1 MPAPEH
7 DTIVAPATASG
18 GAIAVLRVS
27 GAEALTV
34 CDRIFRGRTALR
46 DAASHTVHYGRIV
59 EPPAPAY
66 GPPAES
72 LRTDRTDRRL
82 LRQDSPSTPC
92 PPAQSRSHA
101 LRPTPLPAACA
112 DAAHEADSAE
122 TLPAPAWSA
131 PAAAIDADSPGEASG
146 NRFAEASGRPAP
158 PHDRPADDSAGTD
171 TPAGPDATERT
182 IDDVLATVFRAPH
195 SYTGEDSVELSCHG
209 SAYIVAEILRLLLAA
224 GARMA
229 RPGEFTTRAF
239 LAGKMDLAQAEA
251 VADLIASSSRTAHA
265 LASAQMRGGYS
276 SALRALRG
284 RLVEL
289 MSLLELELDFSEED
303 VEFADRTELRETMR
317 RIDAE
322 IEALRNSFSLGN
334 ALKRGVAVAIVGAPN
349 VGKSTLL
356 NRLLGEERAM
366 VSEIAGTTRDA
377 IEETMDIDG
386 VLFRFIDTAGI
397 RATDDRL
404 ERMGIERT
412 RAAVARARI
421 VIRMTDAESMAG
433 AASPSDTPSPLHSAF
448 PQEPAAGQ
456 TTGPLRE
463 GMQDAGR
470 RMAAS
475 DAPHA
480 ADRTPGTSS
489 MTGTTNS
496 ALAADAASI
505 VDATETPDTTDA
517 KHAAD
522 KTDTTNS
529 TLAADA
535 ASIADA
541 TETPDTTDA
550 RHAADKTD
558 TTNSAFAAGAASIAD
573 ATETPDT
580 TDARHAAD
588 KTDTTNSTLAADATS
603 IADAAETPDTTDAK
617 HAAAPPD
624 IADMLAA
631 HATAN
636 RSSANRTGDS
646 PAAPAGGRSDFSET
660 DFPAAPSDRTSPVR
674 TTPNR
679 RIIDVVN
686 KIDKAPRTALP
697 AGTIAISARE
707 GMGIDRLRQ
716 ALRAAVDTDALYHG
730 DPVVSSAR
738 HYEALTSAHTAL
750 GRALVGIDGSLPT
763 DLLGEEL
770 RSVLYHLGN
779 ITGEITNDEILGT
792 IFSKFCVGK

>member
-1 MPAPEH
+1 MLAPEH

-72 LRTDRTDRRL
+72 LRTDRTDRPL

-146 NRFAEASGRPAP
+146 SGFAEASGRPAP
-158 PHDRPADDSAGTD
+158 PHGRPADDSAGTD

-505 VDATETPDTTDA
+505 VDAA
-517 KHAAD
+517 
-522 KTDTTNS
+522 
-529 TLAADA
+529 
-535 ASIADA
+535 
-541 TETPDTTDA
+541 ETPDTTDA
-550 RHAADKTD
+550 R
-558 TTNSAFAAGAASIAD
+558 
-573 ATETPDT
+573 
-580 TDARHAAD
+580 
-588 KTDTTNSTLAADATS
+588 
-603 IADAAETPDTTDAK
+603 

-646 PAAPAGGRSDFSET
+646 PAAPAGGRPDFSGT
-660 DFPAAPSDRTSPVR
+660 DFPAAPSDRTSPIR

-750 GRALVGIDGSLPT
+750 GRALAGIDGSLPT

-770 RSVLYHLGN
+770 RSVLYHLGT

-792 IFSKFCVGK
+792 IFSKFCIGK

>member
-131 PAAAIDADSPGEASG
+131 PSAAIDADSPGEASG
-146 NRFAEASGRPAP
+146 SGFAEASGRPAP
-158 PHDRPADDSAGTD
+158 PHGRPADDSAGTD

-535 ASIADA
+535 
-541 TETPDTTDA
+541 
-550 RHAADKTD
+550 
-558 TTNSAFAAGAASIAD
+558 
-573 ATETPDT
+573 
-580 TDARHAAD
+580 
-588 KTDTTNSTLAADATS
+588 TS

-750 GRALVGIDGSLPT
+750 GRALVGIDGSMPT

-770 RSVLYHLGN
+770 RSVLYHLGT

>member
-131 PAAAIDADSPGEASG
+131 PSAAIDADSPGEASG
-146 NRFAEASGRPAP
+146 SGFAEASGRPAP
-158 PHDRPADDSAGTD
+158 PHGRPADDSAGTD

-356 NRLLGEERAM
+356 NRWLGEERAM

-480 ADRTPGTSS
+480 ADRTAGTSS

-505 VDATETPDTTDA
+505 VDAA
-517 KHAAD
+517 
-522 KTDTTNS
+522 
-529 TLAADA
+529 
-535 ASIADA
+535 
-541 TETPDTTDA
+541 ETPDTTDA
-550 RHAADKTD
+550 R
-558 TTNSAFAAGAASIAD
+558 
-573 ATETPDT
+573 
-580 TDARHAAD
+580 
-588 KTDTTNSTLAADATS
+588 
-603 IADAAETPDTTDAK
+603 

-646 PAAPAGGRSDFSET
+646 PAAPAGGRPDFSGT
-660 DFPAAPSDRTSPVR
+660 DFPAAPSDRTSPIR

-750 GRALVGIDGSLPT
+750 GRALAGIDGSLPT

-770 RSVLYHLGN
+770 RSVLYHLGT

-792 IFSKFCVGK
+792 IFSKFCIGK

>member
-1 MPAPEH
+1 MLAPEH

-131 PAAAIDADSPGEASG
+131 PSAAIDADSPGEASG
-146 NRFAEASGRPAP
+146 SGFAEASGRPAP
-158 PHDRPADDSAGTD
+158 PHGRPADDSAGTD

-480 ADRTPGTSS
+480 ADRTAGTSS

-505 VDATETPDTTDA
+505 VDAA
-517 KHAAD
+517 
-522 KTDTTNS
+522 
-529 TLAADA
+529 
-535 ASIADA
+535 
-541 TETPDTTDA
+541 ETPDTTDA

-558 TTNSAFAAGAASIAD
+558 TTNSA
-573 ATETPDT
+573 
-580 TDARHAAD
+580 
-588 KTDTTNSTLAADATS
+588 LAADAAS

-770 RSVLYHLGN
+770 RSVLYHLGT

>member
-131 PAAAIDADSPGEASG
+131 PSAAIDADSPGEASG
-146 NRFAEASGRPAP
+146 SGFAEASGRPAP
-158 PHDRPADDSAGTD
+158 PHGRPADDSAGTD

-480 ADRTPGTSS
+480 ADRTAGTSS

-505 VDATETPDTTDA
+505 VDAAETPDTTDA

-535 ASIADA
+535 A
-541 TETPDTTDA
+541 
-550 RHAADKTD
+550 
-558 TTNSAFAAGAASIAD
+558 
-573 ATETPDT
+573 
-580 TDARHAAD
+580 
-588 KTDTTNSTLAADATS
+588 S

-770 RSVLYHLGN
+770 RSVLYHLGT

>member
-1 MPAPEH
+1 MLAPEH

-131 PAAAIDADSPGEASG
+131 PSAAIDADSPGEASG
-146 NRFAEASGRPAP
+146 SGFAEASGRPAP
-158 PHDRPADDSAGTD
+158 PHGRPADDSAGTD

-480 ADRTPGTSS
+480 ADRTAGTSS

-505 VDATETPDTTDA
+505 VDAA
-517 KHAAD
+517 
-522 KTDTTNS
+522 
-529 TLAADA
+529 
-535 ASIADA
+535 
-541 TETPDTTDA
+541 
-550 RHAADKTD
+550 
-558 TTNSAFAAGAASIAD
+558 
-573 ATETPDT
+573 ETPDT

-588 KTDTTNSTLAADATS
+588 KTDTTNSTLAADAAS

-770 RSVLYHLGN
+770 RSVLYHLGT

>member
-131 PAAAIDADSPGEASG
+131 PSAAIDADSPGEASG
-146 NRFAEASGRPAP
+146 SGFAEASGRPAP
-158 PHDRPADDSAGTD
+158 PHGRPADDSAGTD

-480 ADRTPGTSS
+480 ADRTAGTSS

-496 ALAADAASI
+496 ALAVDAASI
-505 VDATETPDTTDA
+505 V
-517 KHAAD
+517 
-522 KTDTTNS
+522 
-529 TLAADA
+529 
-535 ASIADA
+535 
-541 TETPDTTDA
+541 
-550 RHAADKTD
+550 
-558 TTNSAFAAGAASIAD
+558 
-573 ATETPDT
+573 
-580 TDARHAAD
+580 
-588 KTDTTNSTLAADATS
+588 
-603 IADAAETPDTTDAK
+603 DAAETPDTTDAR

-646 PAAPAGGRSDFSET
+646 PAAPAGGRPDFSGT
-660 DFPAAPSDRTSPVR
+660 DFPAAPSDRTSPIR

-750 GRALVGIDGSLPT
+750 GRALAGIDGSLPT

-770 RSVLYHLGN
+770 RSVLYHLGT

-792 IFSKFCVGK
+792 IFSKFCIGK

>member
-1 MPAPEH
+1 MLAPEH

-72 LRTDRTDRRL
+72 LRTDRTDRPL

-146 NRFAEASGRPAP
+146 SGFAEASGRPAP
-158 PHDRPADDSAGTD
+158 PHGRPADDSAGTD

-517 KHAAD
+517 KHAA
-522 KTDTTNS
+522 
-529 TLAADA
+529 
-535 ASIADA
+535 
-541 TETPDTTDA
+541 
-550 RHAADKTD
+550 
-558 TTNSAFAAGAASIAD
+558 
-573 ATETPDT
+573 
-580 TDARHAAD
+580 
-588 KTDTTNSTLAADATS
+588 
-603 IADAAETPDTTDAK
+603 
-617 HAAAPPD
+617 APPD

-646 PAAPAGGRSDFSET
+646 PAAPAGGRPDFSGT
-660 DFPAAPSDRTSPVR
+660 DFPAAPSDRTSPIR

-750 GRALVGIDGSLPT
+750 GRALAGIDGSLPT

-770 RSVLYHLGN
+770 RSVLYHLGT

-792 IFSKFCVGK
+792 IFSKFCIGK

>member
-1 MPAPEH
+1 
-7 DTIVAPATASG
+7 
-18 GAIAVLRVS
+18 
-27 GAEALTV
+27 
-34 CDRIFRGRTALR
+34 
-46 DAASHTVHYGRIV
+46 
-59 EPPAPAY
+59 
-66 GPPAES
+66 
-72 LRTDRTDRRL
+72 
-82 LRQDSPSTPC
+82 
-92 PPAQSRSHA
+92 
-101 LRPTPLPAACA
+101 
-112 DAAHEADSAE
+112 
-122 TLPAPAWSA
+122 
-131 PAAAIDADSPGEASG
+131 
-146 NRFAEASGRPAP
+146 
-158 PHDRPADDSAGTD
+158 
-171 TPAGPDATERT
+171 
-182 IDDVLATVFRAPH
+182 
-195 SYTGEDSVELSCHG
+195 
-209 SAYIVAEILRLLLAA
+209 
-224 GARMA
+224 
-229 RPGEFTTRAF
+229 
-239 LAGKMDLAQAEA
+239 
-251 VADLIASSSRTAHA
+251 
-265 LASAQMRGGYS
+265 
-276 SALRALRG
+276 
-284 RLVEL
+284 
-289 MSLLELELDFSEED
+289 
-303 VEFADRTELRETMR
+303 
-317 RIDAE
+317 
-322 IEALRNSFSLGN
+322 
-334 ALKRGVAVAIVGAPN
+334 
-349 VGKSTLL
+349 
-356 NRLLGEERAM
+356 M

-480 ADRTPGTSS
+480 ADRTAGTSS

-505 VDATETPDTTDA
+505 VDAA
-517 KHAAD
+517 
-522 KTDTTNS
+522 
-529 TLAADA
+529 
-535 ASIADA
+535 
-541 TETPDTTDA
+541 ETPDTTDA
-550 RHAADKTD
+550 R
-558 TTNSAFAAGAASIAD
+558 
-573 ATETPDT
+573 
-580 TDARHAAD
+580 
-588 KTDTTNSTLAADATS
+588 
-603 IADAAETPDTTDAK
+603 

-646 PAAPAGGRSDFSET
+646 PAAPAGGRPDFSGT
-660 DFPAAPSDRTSPVR
+660 DFPAAPSDRTSPIR

-750 GRALVGIDGSLPT
+750 GRALAGIDGSLPT

-770 RSVLYHLGN
+770 RSVLYHLGT

-792 IFSKFCVGK
+792 IFSKFCIGK

>member
-131 PAAAIDADSPGEASG
+131 PSAAIDADSPGEASG
-146 NRFAEASGRPAP
+146 SGFAEASGRPAP
-158 PHDRPADDSAGTD
+158 PHGRPADDSAGTD

-386 VLFRFIDTAGI
+386 VLPRFTDTAGI

-480 ADRTPGTSS
+480 ADRTAGTSS

-505 VDATETPDTTDA
+505 VDAA
-517 KHAAD
+517 
-522 KTDTTNS
+522 
-529 TLAADA
+529 
-535 ASIADA
+535 
-541 TETPDTTDA
+541 ETPDTTDA
-550 RHAADKTD
+550 R
-558 TTNSAFAAGAASIAD
+558 
-573 ATETPDT
+573 
-580 TDARHAAD
+580 
-588 KTDTTNSTLAADATS
+588 
-603 IADAAETPDTTDAK
+603 

-646 PAAPAGGRSDFSET
+646 PAAPAGGRPDFSGT
-660 DFPAAPSDRTSPVR
+660 DFPAAPSDRTSPIR

-750 GRALVGIDGSLPT
+750 GRALAGIDGSLPT

-770 RSVLYHLGN
+770 RSVLYHLGT

-792 IFSKFCVGK
+792 IFSKFCIGK

>member
-66 GPPAES
+66 GPPDES

-146 NRFAEASGRPAP
+146 SGFAEASGRPAP
-158 PHDRPADDSAGTD
+158 PHGRPADDSAGTD

-505 VDATETPDTTDA
+505 VDAA
-517 KHAAD
+517 
-522 KTDTTNS
+522 
-529 TLAADA
+529 
-535 ASIADA
+535 
-541 TETPDTTDA
+541 
-550 RHAADKTD
+550 
-558 TTNSAFAAGAASIAD
+558 
-573 ATETPDT
+573 ETPDT

-588 KTDTTNSTLAADATS
+588 KTDTTNSTLAADAAS

-770 RSVLYHLGN
+770 RSVLYHLGT

>member
-122 TLPAPAWSA
+122 TLPAAAWSA
-131 PAAAIDADSPGEASG
+131 PSAAIDADSPGEASG
-146 NRFAEASGRPAP
+146 SGFAEASGRPAP
-158 PHDRPADDSAGTD
+158 PHGRPADDSAGTD

-480 ADRTPGTSS
+480 ADRTAGTSS

-505 VDATETPDTTDA
+505 VDAA
-517 KHAAD
+517 
-522 KTDTTNS
+522 
-529 TLAADA
+529 
-535 ASIADA
+535 
-541 TETPDTTDA
+541 ETPDTTDA
-550 RHAADKTD
+550 R
-558 TTNSAFAAGAASIAD
+558 
-573 ATETPDT
+573 
-580 TDARHAAD
+580 
-588 KTDTTNSTLAADATS
+588 
-603 IADAAETPDTTDAK
+603 

-646 PAAPAGGRSDFSET
+646 PAAPAGGRPDFSGT
-660 DFPAAPSDRTSPVR
+660 DFPAAPSDRTSPIR

-750 GRALVGIDGSLPT
+750 GRALAGIDGSLPT

-770 RSVLYHLGN
+770 RSVLYHLGT

-792 IFSKFCVGK
+792 IFSKFCIGK

>member
-517 KHAAD
+517 
-522 KTDTTNS
+522 
-529 TLAADA
+529 
-535 ASIADA
+535 
-541 TETPDTTDA
+541 
-550 RHAADKTD
+550 
-558 TTNSAFAAGAASIAD
+558 
-573 ATETPDT
+573 
-580 TDARHAAD
+580 RHAAD

-770 RSVLYHLGN
+770 RSVLYHLGT

>member
-1 MPAPEH
+1 
-7 DTIVAPATASG
+7 
-18 GAIAVLRVS
+18 
-27 GAEALTV
+27 
-34 CDRIFRGRTALR
+34 
-46 DAASHTVHYGRIV
+46 
-59 EPPAPAY
+59 
-66 GPPAES
+66 
-72 LRTDRTDRRL
+72 
-82 LRQDSPSTPC
+82 
-92 PPAQSRSHA
+92 
-101 LRPTPLPAACA
+101 
-112 DAAHEADSAE
+112 
-122 TLPAPAWSA
+122 
-131 PAAAIDADSPGEASG
+131 
-146 NRFAEASGRPAP
+146 
-158 PHDRPADDSAGTD
+158 
-171 TPAGPDATERT
+171 
-182 IDDVLATVFRAPH
+182 
-195 SYTGEDSVELSCHG
+195 
-209 SAYIVAEILRLLLAA
+209 
-224 GARMA
+224 
-229 RPGEFTTRAF
+229 
-239 LAGKMDLAQAEA
+239 MDLAQAEA

-480 ADRTPGTSS
+480 ADRTAGTSS

-505 VDATETPDTTDA
+505 VDAA
-517 KHAAD
+517 
-522 KTDTTNS
+522 
-529 TLAADA
+529 
-535 ASIADA
+535 
-541 TETPDTTDA
+541 ETPDTTDA
-550 RHAADKTD
+550 R
-558 TTNSAFAAGAASIAD
+558 
-573 ATETPDT
+573 
-580 TDARHAAD
+580 
-588 KTDTTNSTLAADATS
+588 
-603 IADAAETPDTTDAK
+603 

-646 PAAPAGGRSDFSET
+646 PAAPAGGRPDFSGT
-660 DFPAAPSDRTSPVR
+660 DFPAAPSDRTSPIR

-750 GRALVGIDGSLPT
+750 GRALAGIDGSLPT

-770 RSVLYHLGN
+770 RSVLYHLGT

-792 IFSKFCVGK
+792 IFSKFCIGK

>member
-505 VDATETPDTTDA
+505 
-517 KHAAD
+517 
-522 KTDTTNS
+522 
-529 TLAADA
+529 
-535 ASIADA
+535 
-541 TETPDTTDA
+541 
-550 RHAADKTD
+550 
-558 TTNSAFAAGAASIAD
+558 AD

-770 RSVLYHLGN
+770 RSVLYHLGT

>member
-251 VADLIASSSRTAHA
+251 VADLIASSSSTAHA

-541 TETPDTTDA
+541 
-550 RHAADKTD
+550 
-558 TTNSAFAAGAASIAD
+558 
-573 ATETPDT
+573 
-580 TDARHAAD
+580 
-588 KTDTTNSTLAADATS
+588 
-603 IADAAETPDTTDAK
+603 AETPDTTDAK

-770 RSVLYHLGN
+770 RSVLYHLGT

-792 IFSKFCVGK
+792 IFSKFCIGK

>member
-1 MPAPEH
+1 M
-7 DTIVAPATASG
+7 
-18 GAIAVLRVS
+18 
-27 GAEALTV
+27 
-34 CDRIFRGRTALR
+34 
-46 DAASHTVHYGRIV
+46 
-59 EPPAPAY
+59 
-66 GPPAES
+66 
-72 LRTDRTDRRL
+72 
-82 LRQDSPSTPC
+82 
-92 PPAQSRSHA
+92 
-101 LRPTPLPAACA
+101 RPTPLPAACA

-131 PAAAIDADSPGEASG
+131 PSAAIDADSPGEASG
-146 NRFAEASGRPAP
+146 SGFAEASGRPAP
-158 PHDRPADDSAGTD
+158 PHGRPADDSAGTD

-480 ADRTPGTSS
+480 ADRTAGTSS

-505 VDATETPDTTDA
+505 VDAA
-517 KHAAD
+517 
-522 KTDTTNS
+522 
-529 TLAADA
+529 
-535 ASIADA
+535 
-541 TETPDTTDA
+541 ETPDTTDA
-550 RHAADKTD
+550 R
-558 TTNSAFAAGAASIAD
+558 
-573 ATETPDT
+573 
-580 TDARHAAD
+580 
-588 KTDTTNSTLAADATS
+588 
-603 IADAAETPDTTDAK
+603 

-646 PAAPAGGRSDFSET
+646 PAAPAGGRPDFSGT
-660 DFPAAPSDRTSPVR
+660 DFPAAPSDRTSPIR

-750 GRALVGIDGSLPT
+750 GRALAGIDGSLPT

-770 RSVLYHLGN
+770 RSVLYHLGT

-792 IFSKFCVGK
+792 IFSKFCIGK

>member
-131 PAAAIDADSPGEASG
+131 PSAAIDADSPGEASG
-146 NRFAEASGRPAP
+146 SGFAEASGRPAP
-158 PHDRPADDSAGTD
+158 PHGRPADDSAGTD

-480 ADRTPGTSS
+480 ADRTAGTSS

-496 ALAADAASI
+496 ALAADAAS
-505 VDATETPDTTDA
+505 
-517 KHAAD
+517 
-522 KTDTTNS
+522 
-529 TLAADA
+529 AADA
-535 ASIADA
+535 A
-541 TETPDTTDA
+541 ETPDTTDA

-558 TTNSAFAAGAASIAD
+558 TTNSA
-573 ATETPDT
+573 
-580 TDARHAAD
+580 
-588 KTDTTNSTLAADATS
+588 LAADAAS
-603 IADAAETPDTTDAK
+603 IVDAAETPDTTDAR

-646 PAAPAGGRSDFSET
+646 PAAPAGGRPDFSGT
-660 DFPAAPSDRTSPVR
+660 DFPAAPSDRTSPIR

-750 GRALVGIDGSLPT
+750 GRALAGIDGSLPT

-770 RSVLYHLGN
+770 RSVLYHLGT

-792 IFSKFCVGK
+792 IFSKFCIGK

>member
-146 NRFAEASGRPAP
+146 SGFAEASGRPAP
-158 PHDRPADDSAGTD
+158 PHGRPADDSAGTD

-480 ADRTPGTSS
+480 ADRTAGTSS

-505 VDATETPDTTDA
+505 VDAA
-517 KHAAD
+517 
-522 KTDTTNS
+522 
-529 TLAADA
+529 
-535 ASIADA
+535 
-541 TETPDTTDA
+541 ETPDTTDA
-550 RHAADKTD
+550 R
-558 TTNSAFAAGAASIAD
+558 
-573 ATETPDT
+573 
-580 TDARHAAD
+580 
-588 KTDTTNSTLAADATS
+588 
-603 IADAAETPDTTDAK
+603 

-646 PAAPAGGRSDFSET
+646 PAAPAGGRPDFSGT
-660 DFPAAPSDRTSPVR
+660 DFPAAPSDRTSPIR

-750 GRALVGIDGSLPT
+750 GRALAGIDGSLPT

-770 RSVLYHLGN
+770 RSVLYHLGT

-792 IFSKFCVGK
+792 IFSKFCIGK

>member
-1 MPAPEH
+1 M
-7 DTIVAPATASG
+7 
-18 GAIAVLRVS
+18 
-27 GAEALTV
+27 
-34 CDRIFRGRTALR
+34 
-46 DAASHTVHYGRIV
+46 
-59 EPPAPAY
+59 
-66 GPPAES
+66 
-72 LRTDRTDRRL
+72 
-82 LRQDSPSTPC
+82 
-92 PPAQSRSHA
+92 
-101 LRPTPLPAACA
+101 
-112 DAAHEADSAE
+112 
-122 TLPAPAWSA
+122 
-131 PAAAIDADSPGEASG
+131 DADSPGEASG
-146 NRFAEASGRPAP
+146 SGFAEASGRPAP
-158 PHDRPADDSAGTD
+158 PHGRPADDSAGTD

-480 ADRTPGTSS
+480 ADRTAGTSS

-505 VDATETPDTTDA
+505 VDAA
-517 KHAAD
+517 
-522 KTDTTNS
+522 
-529 TLAADA
+529 
-535 ASIADA
+535 
-541 TETPDTTDA
+541 ETPDTTDA
-550 RHAADKTD
+550 R
-558 TTNSAFAAGAASIAD
+558 
-573 ATETPDT
+573 
-580 TDARHAAD
+580 
-588 KTDTTNSTLAADATS
+588 
-603 IADAAETPDTTDAK
+603 

-646 PAAPAGGRSDFSET
+646 PAAPAGGRPDFSGT
-660 DFPAAPSDRTSPVR
+660 DFPAAPSDRTSPIR

-750 GRALVGIDGSLPT
+750 GRALAGIDGSLPT

-770 RSVLYHLGN
+770 RSVLYHLGT

-792 IFSKFCVGK
+792 IFSKFCIGK

>member
-1 MPAPEH
+1 M
-7 DTIVAPATASG
+7 
-18 GAIAVLRVS
+18 
-27 GAEALTV
+27 
-34 CDRIFRGRTALR
+34 
-46 DAASHTVHYGRIV
+46 
-59 EPPAPAY
+59 
-66 GPPAES
+66 
-72 LRTDRTDRRL
+72 
-82 LRQDSPSTPC
+82 
-92 PPAQSRSHA
+92 
-101 LRPTPLPAACA
+101 
-112 DAAHEADSAE
+112 
-122 TLPAPAWSA
+122 
-131 PAAAIDADSPGEASG
+131 
-146 NRFAEASGRPAP
+146 
-158 PHDRPADDSAGTD
+158 
-171 TPAGPDATERT
+171 
-182 IDDVLATVFRAPH
+182 LATVFRAPH

-770 RSVLYHLGN
+770 RSVLYHLGT

>member
-1 MPAPEH
+1 MLAPEH

-72 LRTDRTDRRL
+72 LRTDRTDRPL

-146 NRFAEASGRPAP
+146 SGFAEASGRPAP
-158 PHDRPADDSAGTD
+158 PHGRPADDSAGTD

-517 KHAAD
+517 RHAAD

-535 ASIADA
+535 A
-541 TETPDTTDA
+541 
-550 RHAADKTD
+550 
-558 TTNSAFAAGAASIAD
+558 
-573 ATETPDT
+573 
-580 TDARHAAD
+580 
-588 KTDTTNSTLAADATS
+588 S

-770 RSVLYHLGN
+770 RSVLYHLGT

-792 IFSKFCVGK
+792 IFSKFCIGK

>member
-92 PPAQSRSHA
+92 PPAQSRSPA

-131 PAAAIDADSPGEASG
+131 PSAAIDADSPGEASG
-146 NRFAEASGRPAP
+146 SGFAEASGRPAP
-158 PHDRPADDSAGTD
+158 PHGRPADDSAGTD

-480 ADRTPGTSS
+480 ADRTAGTSS

-505 VDATETPDTTDA
+505 VDAA
-517 KHAAD
+517 
-522 KTDTTNS
+522 
-529 TLAADA
+529 
-535 ASIADA
+535 
-541 TETPDTTDA
+541 ETPDTTDA
-550 RHAADKTD
+550 R
-558 TTNSAFAAGAASIAD
+558 
-573 ATETPDT
+573 
-580 TDARHAAD
+580 
-588 KTDTTNSTLAADATS
+588 
-603 IADAAETPDTTDAK
+603 

-646 PAAPAGGRSDFSET
+646 PAAPAGGRPDFSGT
-660 DFPAAPSDRTSPVR
+660 DFPAAPSDRTSPIR

-679 RIIDVVN
+679 LIIDVVN

-738 HYEALTSAHTAL
+738 HYEALPSAPTAL
-750 GRALVGIDGSLPT
+750 GRALAGIDGSLPT

-770 RSVLYHLGN
+770 RSVLYHLGT

-792 IFSKFCVGK
+792 IFSKFCIGK

>member
-1 MPAPEH
+1 MLAPEH

-72 LRTDRTDRRL
+72 LRTDRTDRPL

-146 NRFAEASGRPAP
+146 SGFAEASGRPAP
-158 PHDRPADDSAGTD
+158 PHGRPADDSAGTD

-541 TETPDTTDA
+541 
-550 RHAADKTD
+550 
-558 TTNSAFAAGAASIAD
+558 
-573 ATETPDT
+573 
-580 TDARHAAD
+580 
-588 KTDTTNSTLAADATS
+588 
-603 IADAAETPDTTDAK
+603 AETPDTTDAK

-770 RSVLYHLGN
+770 RSVLYHLGT

-792 IFSKFCVGK
+792 IFSKFCIGK

>member
-1 MPAPEH
+1 MLAPEH

-72 LRTDRTDRRL
+72 LRTDRTDRPL

-146 NRFAEASGRPAP
+146 SGFAEASGRPAP
-158 PHDRPADDSAGTD
+158 PHGRPADDSAGTD

-480 ADRTPGTSS
+480 ADRTAGTSS

-505 VDATETPDTTDA
+505 VDAA
-517 KHAAD
+517 
-522 KTDTTNS
+522 
-529 TLAADA
+529 
-535 ASIADA
+535 
-541 TETPDTTDA
+541 ETPDTTDA
-550 RHAADKTD
+550 R
-558 TTNSAFAAGAASIAD
+558 
-573 ATETPDT
+573 
-580 TDARHAAD
+580 
-588 KTDTTNSTLAADATS
+588 
-603 IADAAETPDTTDAK
+603 

-646 PAAPAGGRSDFSET
+646 PAAPAGGRPDFSGT
-660 DFPAAPSDRTSPVR
+660 DFPAAPSDRTSPIR

-750 GRALVGIDGSLPT
+750 GRALAGIDGSLPT

-770 RSVLYHLGN
+770 RSVLYHLGT

-792 IFSKFCVGK
+792 IFSKFCIGK

>member
-131 PAAAIDADSPGEASG
+131 PSAPIDADSPGQASG
-146 NRFAEASGRPAP
+146 SGFAEASGRPAP
-158 PHDRPADDSAGTD
+158 PHGRPADDSAGTD

-480 ADRTPGTSS
+480 ADRTAGTSS

-505 VDATETPDTTDA
+505 VDAA
-517 KHAAD
+517 
-522 KTDTTNS
+522 
-529 TLAADA
+529 
-535 ASIADA
+535 
-541 TETPDTTDA
+541 ETPDTTDA
-550 RHAADKTD
+550 R
-558 TTNSAFAAGAASIAD
+558 
-573 ATETPDT
+573 
-580 TDARHAAD
+580 
-588 KTDTTNSTLAADATS
+588 
-603 IADAAETPDTTDAK
+603 

-646 PAAPAGGRSDFSET
+646 PAAPAGGRPDFSGT
-660 DFPAAPSDRTSPVR
+660 DFPAAPSDRTSPIR

-750 GRALVGIDGSLPT
+750 GRALAGIDGSLPT

-770 RSVLYHLGN
+770 RSVLYHLGT

-792 IFSKFCVGK
+792 IFSKFCIGK